1 MNDSQ
6 IDWHV
11 FMWQPLEILNVFNT
25 LTMRQTKKN
34 ENLFQLKI
42 LVESTKT
49 ENATS
54 LYKTALPEANF
65 KKNRKGST
73 KWN

>member
-1 MNDSQ
+1 MNDPQ

-54 LYKTALPEANF
+54 LYKTALSEANF
-65 KKNRKGST
+65 KKNRKGSK